1 MSGVGH
7 LGVMTGAELRIP
19 SVELLVAEMKKV
31 TLREVETRVDAHVQL
46 AVSEYHHLLIYRRLS
61 GTK

>member
-46 AVSEYHHLLIYRRLS
+46 AVSEYHQLLI
-61 GTK
+61 